1 MEHDDAA
8 VERRRRAQGPRS
20 EDLIAALAELDPGL
34 ADWVD
39 EFVFGAVW
47 GRPGLDEEERM
58 LVAVSALAATGR
70 PDQLR
75 AYLFGALHA
84 GVPAA
89 KLHETLVMQAV
100 YAGFPAAISAL
111 STWRDVVASARRQGV
126 EVELPA
132 RASTR
137 RARS

>member
-1 MEHDDAA
+1 MADEEGAQ
-8 VERRRRAQGPRS
+8 RRRRAQGPRS
-20 EDLIAALAELDPGL
+20 EDLRAALAELDPGL
-34 ADWVD
+34 AGWVD

-47 GRPGLDEEERM
+47 GRPGLSEEERM

-84 GVPAA
+84 GVPAI
-89 KLHETLVMQAV
+89 KLHEALVMQAV

-111 STWRDVVASARRQGV
+111 STWRDVVASARRQGL
-126 EVELPA
+126 EVDL
-132 RASTR
+132 ASTR